1 MAVTAPP
8 TRPAGAAASVAP
20 GRRTVASRA
29 GDLLA
34 DPRRV
39 LLVAALVA
47 AFAACVDVL
56 HDPDL
61 FWHLRLGQWILD
73 THTVPHAE
81 LFSFS
86 AAGNGMT
93 AHEWGSEV
101 VFALLDRVGGLL
113 TVSVVMA
120 LVAWSALVALAL
132 RARARGAGVVAVA
145 VAVLLGARA
154 AEPVLGT
161 RPQVIT
167 VALVCWTLWVAER
180 HLARGGRWVWVLP
193 PVVLLS
199 ANLHGGVVLGLGA
212 LGVLVVLE
220 ALRCVLRRPGCAPW
234 GRVRSLAGVVGLAV
248 LVGCVNPN
256 GPGLYR
262 YALTTSERLKP
273 ITEWHSPDFT
283 DPSNVGLLVL
293 LVSFALLVALGGR
306 LSLRDAGLAV
316 AGFAAALLAVR
327 NTSLAV
333 ALALPGWAA
342 MLQQVI
348 TRVSARRAS
357 GPDDPGKSPAR
368 RADGAGFSAAPEIRE
383 KSPARRDAARS
394 DSPRRLG
401 APQAVAATAIISLAA
416 AVSTVSVAR
425 AATDASPQGIAT
437 TYPAC
442 AANTL
447 HGISDVRIVAPY
459 YHSGYLI
466 LQLWPQGRVFLYGES
481 ASLGTAVFDDYL
493 RIYAGTTQSLTLLEQ
508 HSTNAV
514 LAPPG
519 PLHDR
524 LANSPSWQ
532 KALDDPMG
540 LTLYTTP
547 QLAAQLPPPHC

>member
-8 TRPAGAAASVAP
+8 TRPAGAATPVAP
-20 GRRTVASRA
+20 GRRTVVARA

-39 LLVAALVA
+39 LLVAALIA

-73 THTVPHAE
+73 THAVPHAE

-101 VFALLDRVGGLL
+101 VFALLDRLGGLL
-113 TVSVVMA
+113 TVSLVMA

-145 VAVLLGARA
+145 AAVLLGARA

-167 VALVCWTLWVAER
+167 VALVCWTLLLAER
-180 HLARGGRWVWVLP
+180 HLARGGRWIWVLP
-193 PVVLLS
+193 PVVLLW

-212 LGVLVVLE
+212 LGLLAGLE
-220 ALRCVLRRPGCAPW
+220 AVRCVLRRPGCAPW
-234 GRVRSLAGVVGLAV
+234 GRVVTLGGVLGLAA
-248 LVGCVNPN
+248 LAGCVNPN

-262 YALTTSERLKP
+262 YALATSASERLKP
-273 ITEWHSPDFT
+273 ITEWHSPDFS

-293 LVSFALLVALGGR
+293 LVSFGLLVALGGR
-306 LSLRDAGLAV
+306 LSLRDLGLAV

-348 TRVSARRAS
+348 GRFSAKTAPRGGTETSATS
-357 GPDDPGKSPAR
+357 SAATEIPAKSPAR
-368 RADGAGFSAAPEIRE
+368 RE
-383 KSPARRDAARS
+383 AARS

-401 APQAVAATAIISLAA
+401 APQLLAGAAIIALAG
-416 AVSTVSVAR
+416 AVSTIAIAR
-425 AATDASPQGIAT
+425 AATDSSPQGVAS

-442 AANTL
+442 AASTL
-447 HGISDVRIVAPY
+447 HGIDGVRLVAPY

-493 RIYAGTTQSLTLLEQ
+493 RTYAGTEQSLTLLD
-508 HSTNAV
+508 HHNAIAV
-514 LAPPG
+514 LTPQG
-519 PLHDR
+519 TLHDR
-524 LANSPSWQ
+524 LAASSTWQ
-532 KALDDPMG
+532 KVLDDPMG
-540 LTLYTTP
+540 LTLFTTP
-547 QLAAQLPPPHC
+547 QLAAQLRPAHC